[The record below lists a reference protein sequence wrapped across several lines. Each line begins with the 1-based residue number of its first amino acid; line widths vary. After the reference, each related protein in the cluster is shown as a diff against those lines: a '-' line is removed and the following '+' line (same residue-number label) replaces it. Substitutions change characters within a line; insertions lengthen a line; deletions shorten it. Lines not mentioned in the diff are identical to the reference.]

1 MRARKGDEIICACG
15 RAVGTCRND
24 LKDGAIISGRDIA
37 ITLPAGAL
45 DDRNR
50 YLCPDCKKV
59 VARHL
64 GDQWIVLTRQGWL
77 RRVPLETSYES
88 SCYYA
93 IERDGPIV
101 RAP

>member
-1 MRARKGDEIICACG
+1 VAVRARKGDEIICACG
-15 RAVGTCRND
+15 RAVGTFRND

-77 RRVPLETSYES
+77 
-88 SCYYA
+88 
-93 IERDGPIV
+93 
-101 RAP
+101 